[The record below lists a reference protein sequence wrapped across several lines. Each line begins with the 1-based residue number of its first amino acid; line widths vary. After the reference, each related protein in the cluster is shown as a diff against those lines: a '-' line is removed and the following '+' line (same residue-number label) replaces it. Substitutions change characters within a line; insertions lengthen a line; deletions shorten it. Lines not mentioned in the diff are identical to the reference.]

1 MNRRT
6 EPGEASPRGSRKG
19 ARGSNARAH
28 PGRDATAS
36 TDEERLAGLGPLN
49 FLLLGA
55 AVLAIVIGYILLD
68 RGSITA
74 APVLLVVGY
83 AVLVPAGL
91 LVGSR
96 GS

>member
-6 EPGEASPRGSRKG
+6 ERDEVSRGEHRKG
-19 ARGSNARAH
+19 ARRRPARGEGSAETDRAR
-28 PGRDATAS
+28 P
-36 TDEERLAGLGPLN
+36 AGLGPLN
-49 FLLLGA
+49 FLLLGG
-55 AVLAIVIGYILLD
+55 AVVAIVIGYILLD

-74 APVLLVVGY
+74 APLLLVVGY

-96 GS
+96 DS

>member
-1 MNRRT
+1 MNRRAQGT
-6 EPGEASPRGSRKG
+6 RRAEGTGRAERTRRAEKARRGEGK
-19 ARGSNARAH
+19 
-28 PGRDATAS
+28 
-36 TDEERLAGLGPLN
+36 RLAGMGPLN
-49 FLLLGA
+49 FVLLGA
-55 AVLAIVIGYILLD
+55 AVVAIVIGYILLD

-96 GS
+96 E